1 MRKGVF
7 EMKKYDVLYVNGKVF
22 TSDKE
27 NLYAESFAVKD
38 GKIAWVGNDA
48 EAPAADA
55 EKTVDLGGRRVLPG
69 FVDSHMHAIMLADC
83 CRQISALPP
92 AVNSI
97 EELVEE
103 IKKVRGQQEAGQ
115 WIFGWGYDEGKLA
128 EHRAPNR
135 YDLDKGASDSP
146 VMVKRTCG
154 HICAVNSKALEMAGV
169 TKDTPDPEGGKIGRD
184 ENGEPDG
191 ILYENARN
199 LLDGIMKT
207 KTEDDMVDDLMA
219 LDEILLSQGV
229 TTGADM
235 GEFGGVDFKSVYGKA
250 IDKGFHIRV
259 AAYPMW
265 DEVKNDETF
274 TITEEDQNPDNQ
286 FRMAGVKLI
295 GDGSVSGR
303 TAWCD
308 VPYLD
313 REDPT
318 KLSDEYGIPVC
329 TPEDIEKAKAFC
341 KKHHCQL
348 SYHAMGART
357 IDRAVGAGY
366 GEKSWLKDTFSK
378 TPYLRIEHV
387 AMPTA
392 DAIKKAAEAG
402 IAFVTQPI
410 FLYAEIESYLTN
422 MGLER
427 TQKNY
432 PIKDFIESGVQFA
445 FSTDAPATAWATP
458 SEPFACLKGAVTR
471 KAYDGTDCGQENKV
485 DIETAIIL
493 YTAESAP
500 MLGFENVGML
510 KDGFAADF
518 IVLDKDVLNIPADDI
533 DTVTVEETYVA
544 GECVYKK

>member
-1 MRKGVF
+1 
-7 EMKKYDVLYVNGKVF
+7 MKKYDVLYVNGKVF

-27 NLYAESFAVKD
+27 HLYAESFAVKD

-48 EAPAADA
+48 EAQPADA

-92 AVNSI
+92 AVHSI

-103 IKKVRGQQEAGQ
+103 IKKVRAQQEAGQ

-135 YDLDKGASDSP
+135 YDLDKGASDAP
-146 VMVKRTCG
+146 VKVNRTCG
-154 HICAVNSKALEMAGV
+154 HICSVNSKALEMAGV

-518 IVLDKDVLNIPADDI
+518 IVLDKDVLNIPSEDI

>member
-1 MRKGVF
+1 
-7 EMKKYDVLYVNGKVF
+7 MKKYDVLYVNGKVF

-27 NLYAESFAVKD
+27 HLYAESFAVKD

-48 EAPAADA
+48 EAQPADA

-103 IKKVRGQQEAGQ
+103 IKKVRLQQEAGQ

-135 YDLDKGASDSP
+135 YDLDKGASDAP
-146 VMVKRTCG
+146 VRVNRTCG
-154 HICAVNSKALEMAGV
+154 HICSVNSKALEMAGV

-329 TPEDIEKAKAFC
+329 TPEDIESAKAFC
-341 KKHHCQL
+341 KEHGCQL
-348 SYHAMGART
+348 SIHAMGART

-366 GEKSWLKDTFSK
+366 GEKSWLKDNFKK

-410 FLYAEIESYLTN
+410 FLYAEIESYLVN

-458 SEPFACLKGAVTR
+458 SEPFACIKGAVTR
-471 KAYDGTDCGQENKV
+471 KAYDGTDCGQEHKV

-500 MLGFENVGML
+500 MLGFEKVGML

-518 IVLDKDVLNIPADDI
+518 VVLDKDVLNIPADDI

>member
-1 MRKGVF
+1 
-7 EMKKYDVLYVNGKVF
+7 MKKYDVLYVNGKVF

-27 NLYAESFAVKD
+27 HLYAESFAVKD

-48 EAPAADA
+48 EAQSADA
-55 EKTVDLGGRRVLPG
+55 EKTVNLGGRRVLPG

-103 IKKVRGQQEAGQ
+103 IKKVRLQQEAGQ

-146 VMVKRTCG
+146 VMVRRTCG

-191 ILYENARN
+191 VLYENARN
-199 LLDGIMKT
+199 LMDCIMHT
-207 KTEDDMVDDLMA
+207 KTEDDMADDLMA

-235 GEFGGVDFKSVYGKA
+235 GEFGDVDFRKVYGEA
-250 IDKGFHIRV
+250 IRRGFHIRV

-265 DEVKNDETF
+265 DTVSDDPDF
-274 TITEEDQNPDNQ
+274 TITEEDMNPDNQ
-286 FRMAGVKLI
+286 FRMAGIKLI

-313 REDPT
+313 SENPD

-329 TPEDIEKAKAFC
+329 TPEDIESAKAFC
-341 KKHHCQL
+341 KEHGCQL
-348 SYHAMGART
+348 SIHAMGART

-366 GEKSWLKDTFSK
+366 GEKSWLKDNFKK

-427 TQKNY
+427 TQTNY
-432 PIKDFIESGVQFA
+432 PIKDFIESGVQFS

-471 KAYDGTDCGQENKV
+471 KAYDGTDCGQEHRV

-500 MLGFENVGML
+500 MLGFEKVGML

-518 IVLDKDVLNIPADDI
+518 IVLDRDVLNIPAEEI
-533 DTVTVEETYVA
+533 DTVTVEKTYVA
-544 GECVYKK
+544 GECVYSK

>member
-1 MRKGVF
+1 
-7 EMKKYDVLYVNGKVF
+7 MKKYDVLYVNGKVF

-38 GKIAWVGNDA
+38 GKIAWVGSDA
-48 EAPAADA
+48 VAPKDDA

-92 AVNSI
+92 AVHSI

-103 IKKVRGQQEAGQ
+103 IKKVRAQQEAGQ

-146 VMVKRTCG
+146 VRVNRTCG
-154 HICAVNSKALEMAGV
+154 HICSVNSKALEMAGV
-169 TKDTPDPEGGKIGRD
+169 TKDTPDPEGGRIGRD

-199 LLDGIMKT
+199 LLDGIMKI
-207 KTEDDMVDDLMA
+207 KTEDDMADDLMA

-265 DEVKNDETF
+265 DEVKDDPDFAITDE
-274 TITEEDQNPDNQ
+274 DMNPDNQ

-313 REDPT
+313 REDPS

-329 TPEDIEKAKAFC
+329 TPEDIESAKAFC
-341 KKHHCQL
+341 KKNHCQL

-366 GEKSWLKDTFSK
+366 GETPWLKDSFKK

-410 FLYAEIESYLTN
+410 FLYAEIESYLVN

-458 SEPFACLKGAVTR
+458 SDPFACLKGAVTR
-471 KAYDGTDCGQENKV
+471 KAYDGTDCGQEHKV

-500 MLGFENVGML
+500 MLGFEKVGML

-518 IVLDKDVLNIPADDI
+518 VVLDKDVLNIPADDI

>member
-1 MRKGVF
+1 
-7 EMKKYDVLYVNGKVF
+7 MKKYDVLYVNGKVF

-38 GKIAWVGNDA
+38 GKIAWVGSDA
-48 EAPAADA
+48 EAPKDDA

-92 AVNSI
+92 AVHSI

-103 IKKVRGQQEAGQ
+103 IKKVRAQQEAGQ

-135 YDLDKGASDSP
+135 YDLDKGASDAP
-146 VMVKRTCG
+146 VRVNRTCG
-154 HICAVNSKALEMAGV
+154 HICSVNSKALEMAGV
-169 TKDTPDPEGGKIGRD
+169 TKDTPDPEGGRIGRD

-207 KTEDDMVDDLMA
+207 KTEDDMADDLMA

-265 DEVKNDETF
+265 DEVKDDSDFAITDE
-274 TITEEDQNPDNQ
+274 DMNPDNQ

-313 REDPT
+313 REDPS

-329 TPEDIEKAKAFC
+329 TPEDIESAKAFC
-341 KKHHCQL
+341 KKNHCQL

-366 GEKSWLKDTFSK
+366 GEKPWLKDSFKK

-422 MGLER
+422 MGPER
-427 TQKNY
+427 TKTNY
-432 PIKDFIESGVQFA
+432 PIKDFIESGVQFS

-458 SEPFACLKGAVTR
+458 SEPFACIKGAVTR
-471 KAYDGTDCGQENKV
+471 KAYDGTDCGQEHKV

-518 IVLDKDVLNIPADDI
+518 IVLDKDVLNIPSEDI

>member
-1 MRKGVF
+1 
-7 EMKKYDVLYVNGKVF
+7 MKKYDVLYVNGKVF

-38 GKIAWVGNDA
+38 GKIAWVGSDA
-48 EAPAADA
+48 VAPKDDA

-92 AVNSI
+92 AVHSI

-103 IKKVRGQQEAGQ
+103 IKKVRAQQEAGQ

-135 YDLDKGASDSP
+135 YNLDKGASDSP
-146 VMVKRTCG
+146 VRVNRTCG
-154 HICAVNSKALEMAGV
+154 HICSVNSKALEMAGV
-169 TKDTPDPEGGKIGRD
+169 TKDTPDPEGGRIGRD

-199 LLDGIMKT
+199 LLDGIMKI
-207 KTEDDMVDDLMA
+207 KTEDDMADDLMA

-265 DEVKNDETF
+265 DEVKDDPDFAITDE
-274 TITEEDQNPDNQ
+274 DMNPDNQ

-295 GDGSVSGR
+295 GDGSVSGS

-313 REDPT
+313 
-318 KLSDEYGIPVC
+318 
-329 TPEDIEKAKAFC
+329 
-341 KKHHCQL
+341 
-348 SYHAMGART
+348 
-357 IDRAVGAGY
+357 
-366 GEKSWLKDTFSK
+366 
-378 TPYLRIEHV
+378 
-387 AMPTA
+387 
-392 DAIKKAAEAG
+392 
-402 IAFVTQPI
+402 
-410 FLYAEIESYLTN
+410 
-422 MGLER
+422 
-427 TQKNY
+427 
-432 PIKDFIESGVQFA
+432 
-445 FSTDAPATAWATP
+445 
-458 SEPFACLKGAVTR
+458 
-471 KAYDGTDCGQENKV
+471 
-485 DIETAIIL
+485 
-493 YTAESAP
+493 
-500 MLGFENVGML
+500 
-510 KDGFAADF
+510 
-518 IVLDKDVLNIPADDI
+518 
-533 DTVTVEETYVA
+533 
-544 GECVYKK
+544 

>member
-1 MRKGVF
+1 
-7 EMKKYDVLYVNGKVF
+7 MKKYDVLYVNGKVF

-48 EAPAADA
+48 EAQATDA

-103 IKKVRGQQEAGQ
+103 IKKVREQQEAGQ

-199 LLDGIMKT
+199 LMDCIMHT
-207 KTEDDMVDDLMA
+207 KTEDDMADDLMA

-235 GEFGGVDFKSVYGKA
+235 GEFGGVDFKKVYGEA
-250 IDKGFHIRV
+250 IKRGFHIRV
-259 AAYPMW
+259 AGYPMW
-265 DEVKNDETF
+265 DCVADDPDF
-274 TITEEDQNPDNQ
+274 TITDEDMNPENQ

-366 GEKSWLKDTFSK
+366 GEKPWLKDSFKK

-422 MGLER
+422 MGPER
-427 TQKNY
+427 TKTNY
-432 PIKDFIESGVQFA
+432 PIKDFIESGVQFS

-471 KAYDGTDCGQENKV
+471 KAYDGTDCGQEHKV

-500 MLGFENVGML
+500 MLGFEKVGML

-518 IVLDKDVLNIPADDI
+518 IVLDKDVLNIPSEDI

>member
-1 MRKGVF
+1 
-7 EMKKYDVLYVNGKVF
+7 MKKYDILYVNGKVF

-38 GKIAWVGNDA
+38 GKIAWVGSDA
-48 EAPAADA
+48 VAPKDDA

-92 AVNSI
+92 AVHSI

-103 IKKVRGQQEAGQ
+103 IKKVRAQQEAGQ

-146 VMVKRTCG
+146 VRVNRTCG
-154 HICAVNSKALEMAGV
+154 HICSVNSKALEMAGV
-169 TKDTPDPEGGKIGRD
+169 TKDTPDPEGGRIGRD

-199 LLDGIMKT
+199 LLDGIMKI
-207 KTEDDMVDDLMA
+207 KTEDDMADDLMA

-265 DEVKNDETF
+265 DEVKDDPDFAITDE
-274 TITEEDQNPDNQ
+274 DMNPDNQ

-313 REDPT
+313 REDPS

-329 TPEDIEKAKAFC
+329 TPEDIESAKAFC
-341 KKHHCQL
+341 KKNHCQL

-366 GEKSWLKDTFSK
+366 GETPWLKDSFKK

-410 FLYAEIESYLTN
+410 FLYAEIESYLVN

-458 SEPFACLKGAVTR
+458 SDPFACLKGAVTR
-471 KAYDGTDCGQENKV
+471 KAYDGTDCGQEHKV

-500 MLGFENVGML
+500 MLGFEKVGML

-518 IVLDKDVLNIPADDI
+518 VVLDKDVLNIPADDI